1 MPPKLTM
8 KQRRLLAKNY
18 LTDDIKAE
26 SYSEING
33 MVKLWMLRLL
43 VPLNGHHVLIGRD
56 CFIDDTV
63 AEALGLIES
72 TAKSVDEAEDLDD
85 IDEYNPVASRAKLRR
100 MHRQTER
107 RYLEVKPPGQ
117 LRENIARIA
126 ALTGLSEADARILE
140 FVTMLHYAPRLE
152 ATADCLGNL
161 SMLQVYLTLSVLL
174 DLPEREVRKSLAKQG
189 VLALSGLVT
198 AEYGCSATLKD
209 KLNIL
214 SDGFAEALL
223 STESD
228 PLTML
233 RDVVV
238 PSRPPTL
245 DLNAFAHLD
254 EQLSVLRPY
263 LQHALEVSRPGV
275 NILLHGMPGTGKSEL
290 TRVLARELGCELLEV
305 TSEDENGDPVGGVVR
320 LRGFRAA
327 QHFFRGRR
335 ALLVFDDIDDVF
347 NNGSEFISRKSSG
360 SSCKAWVNRTLE
372 GNVIPSFWV
381 ANDAEA
387 LDPAFIRRF
396 DMVIEVPA
404 LPRRELEM
412 MMAWLT
418 GGMLSEETIR
428 RIVAM
433 SDLSPAVVSRTTAV
447 VSCVKDKLA
456 GDRIGP
462 SVEMMINGVL
472 NAQGKGTISKNQPG
486 VSEMYDPG
494 FINADSDMAKVAE
507 GLLKSRSGRL
517 CLYGPPGTG
526 KSAYGRWLGERLGMP
541 VTEKRASDLLS
552 KWMGETEQNMA
563 KAFQDAVRDGAL
575 LLIDEVDSFLQ
586 DRRRATRSWEVSGV
600 NELLTRMESFPGIFI
615 ASTNLMD
622 GLDQAAL
629 RRFDLKVKFG
639 YLKREQ
645 AWRLFEQH
653 CAALALPPPDSEAQ
667 AKLAKLALL
676 TPGDF
681 AAVARR
687 HRFHPV
693 ADPLDFITAL
703 ATECSLKEGGQC
715 RAIGF

>member
-1 MPPKLTM
+1 MPPKLTI

-18 LTDDIKAE
+18 LTDDIKDE

-33 MVKLWMLRLL
+33 IVKLWMLRLL
-43 VPLNGHHVLIGRD
+43 VPLNGHHVLIGSN
-56 CFIDDTV
+56 CFLDETV
-63 AEALGLIES
+63 AETLGLDEL
-72 TAKSVDEAEDLDD
+72 TAKFVQPGDPIEDIYDYD
-85 IDEYNPVASRAKLRR
+85 PAASRAKLRR
-100 MHRQTER
+100 MHRQAEKR
-107 RYLEVKPPGQ
+107 SLEVKPPGQ

-126 ALTGLSEADARILE
+126 DLTGLSEADARILE
-140 FVTMLHYAPRLE
+140 FVTMLHSDPRLE

-161 SMLQVYLTLSVLL
+161 SLLQVYLSLSVLL
-174 DLPEREVRKSLAKQG
+174 DIPEREVRKSLAKQG
-189 VLALSGLVT
+189 VLTLSGLVT

-223 STESD
+223 GAESD

-245 DLNAFAHLD
+245 HLNAFAHLND
-254 EQLSVLRPY
+254 QLAVLRPY
-263 LQHALEVSRPGV
+263 LQHALEVGRPGV
-275 NILLHGMPGTGKSEL
+275 NILLHGTPGTGKSEL

-305 TSEDENGDPVGGVVR
+305 TSENDNGDPVGGVVR

-372 GNVIPSFWV
+372 GNVIPAFWV
-381 ANDAEA
+381 ANDADA

-396 DMVIEVPA
+396 DMVIELPI
-404 LPRRELEM
+404 LPRRAMEM
-412 MMAWLT
+412 MMAWVT
-418 GGMLSEETIR
+418 GGMLSDETIR
-428 RIVAM
+428 RIAAM
-433 SDLSPAVVSRTTAV
+433 SELSPAVVSRTTAV

-472 NAQGKGTISKNQPG
+472 NAQGKPTISKNHPG

-494 FINADSDMAKVAE
+494 FINADTDMAKVAE

-526 KSAYGRWLGERLGMP
+526 KSAYGRWLGEKLGMP

-563 KAFQDAVRDGAL
+563 KAFQEAERDGAL

-586 DRRRATRSWEVSGV
+586 DRRRAARSWEVTEV
-600 NELLTRMESFPGIFI
+600 NEMLTRMESFPGIFI

-639 YLKREQ
+639 YLNREQ

-653 CAALALPPPDSEAQ
+653 CAALALPPPDPEVQ
-667 AKLAKLALL
+667 ARLAKLALL

-687 HRFHPV
+687 HRFHPII
-693 ADPLDFITAL
+693 DPADFIDAL
-703 ATECSLKEGGQC
+703 VGECSLKEGGRQ